1 MADDADAT
9 EARKKQRQQD
19 EDFNEELSDEEVDLV
34 KNLDKELGDDPE
46 ELDGIPDFDKSR
58 SVTPVVEKDEGIED
72 MSDDDTQVYNIDQ
85 ATIERQNMETKDAKI
100 RKNQVLNLVPDKGNF
115 TKNLNS
121 NF

>member
-1 MADDADAT
+1 M
-9 EARKKQRQQD
+9 
-19 EDFNEELSDEEVDLV
+19 FLIFYPN

>member
-1 MADDADAT
+1 
-9 EARKKQRQQD
+9 
-19 EDFNEELSDEEVDLV
+19 
-34 KNLDKELGDDPE
+34 
-46 ELDGIPDFDKSR
+46 
-58 SVTPVVEKDEGIED
+58 

-115 TKNLNS
+115 TKNLSLKRLLVVEFNFTENS